1 MARTGRPKKKM
12 LRRKNHEGT
21 VYEKTVIKEKKAKGI
36 PICDVCKKCDIP
48 ESQRVCNN
56 RQNCKKCERCMN
68 CKKFGKCEKI
78 TSYTYYEA
86 QYIVGY
92 TDKGK
97 PIRKTITEKTET
109 EVVEQLNQIKAHKQ
123 GFIDKDKSKKTLCDI
138 ATEKT
143 KFDYDTGYIDDNS
156 YKTNM
161 DTIKRL
167 KNYSFFTIP
176 VRKVTRDMLKD
187 FLTTQK
193 VLSESII
200 KKNVQMVRRAFAKA
214 HADNLII
221 ENPFLIDKE
230 LKTPKS
236 TIPVKEVEAFS
247 VDDQKKLV
255 KELMEDKITQKI
267 PILLSLYTLMRSGEI
282 LALRKNDIDLKNKV
296 IKVRRTMTRGTDG
309 RGKIGNKTKTYASS
323 RDVTISPDVEIL
335 INMAL
340 DEYVENPEQLIFCN
354 KDGKPYTTQA
364 LNSCFKRFCEKHNID
379 KGYNVNFHQLRHTGI
394 TRLIEV
400 GTPVEIVQKKAG
412 HKDITTTMNIYN
424 TVLSERE
431 KEVNKNI
438 ERQFEEKGLSLSIK
452 DKKE

>member
-1 MARTGRPKKKM
+1 MARTGRPKKQM

-36 PICDVCKKCDIP
+36 PICAICKDCTDRSI
-48 ESQRVCNN
+48 CNN
-56 RQNCKKCERCMN
+56 RENCKKCEKCMN

-78 TSYTYYEA
+78 TAYTYYEA
-86 QYIVGY
+86 QYVVGY

-109 EVVEQLNQIKAHKQ
+109 EVVEQLNQVKAHKQ
-123 GFIDKDKSKKTLCDI
+123 GFIDKDKSKLTLCDI
-138 ATEKT
+138 AKEKT
-143 KFDYDTGYIDDNS
+143 KFDYDTGYIDENS
-156 YKTNM
+156 YKTNF

-167 KNYSFFTIP
+167 KQYPFFNIP
-176 VRKVTRDMLKD
+176 VRKVTKEMIKE
-187 FLTTQK
+187 FLSTQK

-200 KKNVQMVRRAFAKA
+200 KKNVQMVKRAFAKA

-236 TIPVKEVEAFS
+236 TIPKKDVKAFS

-282 LALRKNDIDLKNKV
+282 LALRKTDIDLKNKV

-309 RGKIGNKTKTYASS
+309 RGKIGNKTKTYTSS

-335 INMAL
+335 INIAL
-340 DEYVENPEQLIFCN
+340 DEYVENPEQLLFCN
-354 KDGKPYTTQA
+354 KDGQPYSTQA

-400 GTPVEIVQKKAG
+400 GTPAEIVQKKAG

-438 ERQFEEKGLSLSIK
+438 ERQFEEKGLSLGKIA
-452 DKKE
+452 ETNAET